1 MNGDGKPDLIS
12 ANINANTLTVLT
24 NNGSGGFV
32 IASSPGVGSGPYSVT
47 AADVN
52 GDGKPDLISAN
63 VNASTLTVLT
73 NNGSSGFVVASS
85 PGVGLNPYSVTAAD
99 VNGDGK
105 PDLISANFNANT
117 LTVLFNTTTFT
128 GKFAGDGSGLTGLNA
143 ANLTG
148 TVADAALSANVALR
162 AGGNAF
168 TGNQSVTSGNVGIG
182 TNSPQRTFHVV
193 STSQPALFENPYGF
207 FSVDGFGPF
216 NGTTLI
222 GTFAGKTNLAPRLRF
237 SGPGSS
243 WIDIGQNTNADFV
256 VDGSDIPRFVVQN
269 GGNVGIGTTTPASS
283 LEVNGSTTT
292 RGFNIVSV
300 TTNAPTA
307 AATLTATSGYVVLNP
322 AAAVTLNATTAI
334 AAGSTP
340 GQMLI
345 LRGNSDVNTVTINDN
360 AGTALV
366 ANRVLGLNDIL
377 SLVWTGSVWAE
388 ISFANN

>member
-1 MNGDGKPDLIS
+1 
-12 ANINANTLTVLT
+12 V
-24 NNGSGGFV
+24 
-32 IASSPGVGSGPYSVT
+32 
-47 AADVN
+47 
-52 GDGKPDLISAN
+52 
-63 VNASTLTVLT
+63 
-73 NNGSSGFVVASS
+73 
-85 PGVGLNPYSVTAAD
+85 
-99 VNGDGK
+99 
-105 PDLISANFNANT
+105 
-117 LTVLFNTTTFT
+117 
-128 GKFAGDGSGLTGLNA
+128 
-143 ANLTG
+143 
-148 TVADAALSANVALR
+148 
-162 AGGNAF
+162 
-168 TGNQSVTSGNVGIG
+168 
-182 TNSPQRTFHVV
+182 
-193 STSQPALFENPYGF
+193 FENPYGS

-222 GTFAGKTNLAPRLRF
+222 GSFAGKTNLAPRLRF

-243 WIDIGQNTNADFV
+243 WIDIGQNANADFV

-322 AAAVTLNATTAI
+322 ATAVTLNATTAI